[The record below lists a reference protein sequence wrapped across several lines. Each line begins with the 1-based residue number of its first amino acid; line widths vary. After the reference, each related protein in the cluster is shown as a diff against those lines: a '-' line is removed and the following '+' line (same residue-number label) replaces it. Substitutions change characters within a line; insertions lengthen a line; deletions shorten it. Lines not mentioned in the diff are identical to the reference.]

1 MQKGKSMK
9 NICEIL
15 KSIGLEVP
23 DDKKAEF
30 DNAVLENY
38 KTVAEADKLRTAR
51 DNYKAQL
58 DTATQKLEGFKD
70 VNVEELNGK
79 IETLTGDVARL

>member
-9 NICEIL
+9 NIYEIL

-30 DNAVLENY
+30 DKAVLENY
-38 KTVAEADKLRTAR
+38 KTVAEADR
-51 DNYKAQL
+51 
-58 DTATQKLEGFKD
+58 G
-70 VNVEELNGK
+70 
-79 IETLTGDVARL
+79 